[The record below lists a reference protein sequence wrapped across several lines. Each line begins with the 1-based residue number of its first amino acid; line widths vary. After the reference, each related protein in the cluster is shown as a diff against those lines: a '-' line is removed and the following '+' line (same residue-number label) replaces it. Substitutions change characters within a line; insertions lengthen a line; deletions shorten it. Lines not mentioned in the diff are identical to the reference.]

1 MTMEITLNGKI
12 TDVDED
18 ITIADCLHSLSL
30 SNRTPLA
37 VALNGEVVPKSNYT
51 PLTLKQGDTL
61 EIVNAI
67 GGGR

>member
-1 MTMEITLNGKI
+1 MEITLNGKI

-18 ITIADCLHSLSL
+18 ITIGACLHSLSL
-30 SNRTPLA
+30 SNRTAIA

-51 PLTLKQGDTL
+51 TLTLKQGDTL
-61 EIVNAI
+61 EVVNAI

>member
-1 MTMEITLNGKI
+1 MTMDITLNGKI

-18 ITIADCLHSLSL
+18 ITIIDCLHSLSL
-30 SNRTPLA
+30 SDRTAIA

-51 PLTLKQGDTL
+51 TVTLKQGDSL

-67 GGGR
+67 GGG

>member
-1 MTMEITLNGKI
+1 MEITLNGKT

-18 ITIADCLHSLSL
+18 ITITDCLHSLSL
-30 SNRTPLA
+30 SNRTAIA

-51 PLTLKQGDTL
+51 AVALKQGDSL

-67 GGGR
+67 GGG

>member
-1 MTMEITLNGKI
+1 MEITLNGKI
-12 TDVDED
+12 TDVDDD

-30 SNRTPLA
+30 SNRTALA

-51 PLTLKQGDTL
+51 TLTLKQGDTL

>member
-1 MTMEITLNGKI
+1 MDITLNGKI

-18 ITIADCLHSLSL
+18 ITIIDCLHSLSL
-30 SNRTPLA
+30 SDRTAIA

-51 PLTLKQGDTL
+51 TVTLKQGDSL

-67 GGGR
+67 GGG